1 MGDIVNVQPS
11 PSVDSAIEAYAR
23 RRGITEILHFTTDK
37 GLLGIFATGAVLC
50 RDLLDNDKYIEEIY
64 TPNCNNRL
72 KDAEW
77 TGYVNLSIS
86 RVNKYMLDR
95 SEIWHSTEDLWWVV
109 LAFDVS
115 LLSNPD
121 VYFTTTN
128 NTYRPSVKHDTGVSG
143 LHALFADS
151 VEWGYY
157 GCRKSRYGGMPRSW
171 TTDPQAEVLYLERVS
186 VGLLRALYVR
196 EPEHIDHVAGLM
208 SIFPAVP
215 RVPIRYRPEVFQ

>member
-1 MGDIVNVQPS
+1 VNTQPS
-11 PSVDSAIEAYAR
+11 PTVDLGIEAYAR
-23 RRGITEILHFTTDK
+23 TRGITEVLHFTTDK
-37 GLLGIFATGAVLC
+37 GLLGIFATGAVRC

-77 TGYVNLSIS
+77 TGYVNLSVS

-95 SEIWHSTEDLWWVV
+95 SEIWHNTEDIRWAV

-115 LLSNPD
+115 LLAHPG
-121 VYFTTTN
+121 VHFTTTN
-128 NTYRPSVKHDTGVSG
+128 NTYRPSVRRGTGVHG

-151 VEWGYY
+151 VKWGYY
-157 GCRKSRYGGMPRSW
+157 GDYKCRYPGMPDAW
-171 TTDPQAEVLYLERVS
+171 TTDPQAEVLYPQQVS

-196 EPEHIDHVAGLM
+196 EPEHIDHIAGQM
-208 SIFPAVP
+208 SIFSTVP
-215 RVPIRYRPEVFQ
+215 RVPILHKPEVFQ